1 MLESNKSNT
10 HTLAITLQN
19 ETKTLEFSALLST
32 LLAPGEVIFLEGD
45 LGAGKTTCVRGFL
58 RGLQFL
64 GPVKS
69 PTYTLVEEYDF
80 DWGQVYH
87 FDLYRMTSPEELE
100 YIGLREYFTENAI
113 IFVEWAERGQ
123 GVLPEPDLEI
133 IFNFEKDYRRVLLK
147 TNTEKGQKIL
157 FALKEKTQLFGN
169 S

>member
-1 MLESNKSNT
+1 MFESI
-10 HTLAITLQN
+10 TLAITLQN
-19 ETKTLEFSALLST
+19 EADTLKFGAMLST
-32 LLAPGEVIFLEGD
+32 VLVPGNVIFLEGD

-80 DWGQVYH
+80 DWGRVYH

-123 GVLPEPDLEI
+123 GILPASDLEI
-133 IFNFEKDYRRVLLK
+133 NFEIQADHRNIFLK

-157 FALKEKTQLFGN
+157 LALKDKKNKGEIFV
-169 S
+169 